1 VSILNPLFEAVAW
14 VMMGIHSV
22 LSKPF
27 GASSGVTWALTIII
41 LVVLMRLVMVPLFIK
56 QRNSM
61 WKMQSH
67 MPQLQEIRKKYK
79 NDKTR
84 LNEETM
90 KFYKENG
97 INPLGGCLPL
107 VAQLPVFWALFNVL
121 KALAQWQPPAK
132 GQVAKQPAYGMKIS
146 FVESAH
152 EAKIFGIS
160 LYDQFL
166 HPVLGETTTSRLL
179 IVVFVLVSAVTT
191 FLTMRQSQRRGMMNQ
206 TAPDPDQPGAAA
218 AQAMSKNM
226 MYIAPFF
233 ALTGLY
239 WQFGL
244 VLYWV
249 TTNVWTLGQQHFLF
263 RKLPIVGSTT
273 VGASAVGAASGSAG
287 TGAKSAVAKTGT
299 AGAAVRTGTKSA
311 PAKAGTAKAGAAKP
325 GAARPVT
332 AKAGTAKAGTAKATA
347 TKPAAKADGT
357 ASSAA
362 KAKSPA
368 AKVSPA
374 KAAGAKTAAAA
385 KTAATQPADSTL
397 VDTPP
402 TDTPPTDTAPTDTAP
417 VDTAPVDTAP
427 AEAKAAKA
435 KASANGASA
444 NGSTNGSSVLRRF
457 GRSKEEPQDD
467 VPVAP
472 QTKVVRQ
479 QPSRTTRS
487 KRNTGK
493 R

>member
-14 VMMGIHSV
+14 VMMQIHAG
-22 LSKPF
+22 LSHLF
-27 GASSGVTWALTIII
+27 GPSSGLTWALSIIL

-61 WKMQSH
+61 QKMQSH
-67 MPQLQEIRKKYK
+67 MPQLAEIRKKYK
-79 NDKTR
+79 NDKQR

-107 VAQLPVFWALFNVL
+107 LAQLPVFWSLFNVL
-121 KALAQWQPPAK
+121 KAIADWTPGHTPS
-132 GQVAKQPAYGMKIS
+132 YGMTVP

-152 EAKIFGIS
+152 AARIFGIS

-166 HPVLGETTTSRLL
+166 HPAVGESSTSRYL
-179 IVVFVLVSAVTT
+179 IVVFVLISAATT
-191 FLTMRQSQRRGMMNQ
+191 FLTMRQSQKRGMLNQ
-206 TAPDPDQPGAAA
+206 TPPDPDQPGAAA

-263 RKLPIVGSTT
+263 RSLPVVGSAT
-273 VGASAVGAASGSAG
+273 VGASATQAASGS
-287 TGAKSAVAKTGT
+287 GAARNSSGAAAKTGSASAKT
-299 AGAAVRTGTKSA
+299 AGAAAKTGAAKSGTAAKTGTKSA
-311 PAKAGTAKAGAAKP
+311 SSTKPASKSGTSSTSGASSTSGTTAAKA
-325 GAARPVT
+325 
-332 AKAGTAKAGTAKATA
+332 
-347 TKPAAKADGT
+347 PAAKAN
-357 ASSAA
+357 
-362 KAKSPA
+362 
-368 AKVSPA
+368 
-374 KAAGAKTAAAA
+374 
-385 KTAATQPADSTL
+385 
-397 VDTPP
+397 
-402 TDTPPTDTAPTDTAP
+402 
-417 VDTAPVDTAP
+417 
-427 AEAKAAKA
+427 
-435 KASANGASA
+435 ANGAAANGTAA
-444 NGSTNGSSVLRRF
+444 NGSGLLKRF
-457 GRSKEEPQDD
+457 GKKEEPQD

-472 QTKVVRQ
+472 PTKVVRQ
-479 QPSRTTRS
+479 QPVRQTRS
-487 KRNTGK
+487 KRGNTGK

>member
-14 VMMGIHSV
+14 VMMQIHAG
-22 LSKPF
+22 LSHLF
-27 GASSGVTWALTIII
+27 GPSSGLTWALSIIL

-61 WKMQSH
+61 QKMQSH
-67 MPQLQEIRKKYK
+67 MPQLAEIRKKFK
-79 NDKTR
+79 NDKQR

-107 VAQLPVFWALFNVL
+107 LAQLPVFWSLFNVL
-121 KALAQWQPPAK
+121 KAIADWTPGHTPS
-132 GQVAKQPAYGMKIS
+132 YGMTVP

-152 EAKIFGIS
+152 AARIFGIS

-166 HPVLGETTTSRLL
+166 HPAVGESSTSRYL
-179 IVVFVLVSAVTT
+179 IVVFVLVSAATT
-191 FLTMRQSQRRGMMNQ
+191 FLTMRQSQKRGMLNQ
-206 TAPDPDQPGAAA
+206 TPPDPDQPGAAA

-263 RKLPIVGSTT
+263 RSLPVVGSAT
-273 VGASAVGAASGSAG
+273 VGASATQAASGS
-287 TGAKSAVAKTGT
+287 GAARNASGAKTGT
-299 AGAAVRTGTKSA
+299 AAKTGSASGKTAGTAAKTGAAKSGTA
-311 PAKAGTAKAGAAKP
+311 AKAGTKPANSTKPASKSGTSSTSGTSTTSGTTAAKA
-325 GAARPVT
+325 
-332 AKAGTAKAGTAKATA
+332 
-347 TKPAAKADGT
+347 PAAKAN
-357 ASSAA
+357 
-362 KAKSPA
+362 
-368 AKVSPA
+368 
-374 KAAGAKTAAAA
+374 
-385 KTAATQPADSTL
+385 
-397 VDTPP
+397 
-402 TDTPPTDTAPTDTAP
+402 
-417 VDTAPVDTAP
+417 
-427 AEAKAAKA
+427 
-435 KASANGASA
+435 ANGAAANGAAA
-444 NGSTNGSSVLRRF
+444 NGSGLLKRF
-457 GRSKEEPQDD
+457 GKKEEPQD

-472 QTKVVRQ
+472 PSKVVRQ
-479 QPSRTTRS
+479 QPVRQTRS
-487 KRNTGK
+487 KRGNTGK

>member
-14 VMMGIHSV
+14 VMMQIHAG
-22 LSKPF
+22 LSHLF
-27 GASSGVTWALTIII
+27 GPSSGVTWALSIVI

-61 WKMQSH
+61 QKMQSH
-67 MPQLQEIRKKYK
+67 MPQLAELRKKYK
-79 NDKTR
+79 NDKQR

-121 KALAQWQPPAK
+121 RAIADWTPGHTPS
-132 GQVAKQPAYGMKIS
+132 YGMNVP

-152 EAKIFGIS
+152 SARIFGIA

-166 HPVLGETTTSRLL
+166 HPAVGESLTSRLL
-179 IVVFVLVSAVTT
+179 IVVFVLISAATT

-249 TTNVWTLGQQHFLF
+249 TTNIWTLGQQHFLF
-263 RKLPIVGSTT
+263 RNLPVVGSAT
-273 VGASAVGAASGSAG
+273 VGASATQAASGNSGAAARNTTSG
-287 TGAKSAVAKTGT
+287 AAAKSGTASAKTGT
-299 AGAAVRTGTKSA
+299 TSAKTGTTSARTGAAARTG
-311 PAKAGTAKAGAAKP
+311 AKP
-325 GAARPVT
+325 AAD
-332 AKAGTAKAGTAKATA
+332 AKPANS
-347 TKPAAKADGT
+347 TKPAIKNGT
-357 ASSAA
+357 SSSSAA
-362 KAKSPA
+362 KAPA
-368 AKVSPA
+368 AK
-374 KAAGAKTAAAA
+374 
-385 KTAATQPADSTL
+385 
-397 VDTPP
+397 
-402 TDTPPTDTAPTDTAP
+402 
-417 VDTAPVDTAP
+417 
-427 AEAKAAKA
+427 
-435 KASANGASA
+435 ANGATPVNSSAAANGTTANGAAA
-444 NGSTNGSSVLRRF
+444 NGSGLLRRF
-457 GRSKEEPQDD
+457 GKKAEPQDD

-479 QPSRTTRS
+479 QPVRQTRS
-487 KRNTGK
+487 KRGNTGK

>member
-14 VMMGIHSV
+14 VMMRIHAV
-22 LSKPF
+22 LAVPF
-27 GASSGVTWALTIII
+27 GASSGVTWALSIII

-107 VAQLPVFWALFNVL
+107 VAQLPVFWSLFNVL
-121 KALAQWQPPAK
+121 KAIAQWTPPAA
-132 GQVAKQPAYGMKIS
+132 GQAVSLPKYGMTIS

-152 EAKIFGIS
+152 NAKIFGIS

-166 HPVLGETTTSRLL
+166 HPALGETTTSRLL

-191 FLTMRQSQRRGMMNQ
+191 FMTMRQSQRRGMMNQ

-325 GAARPVT
+325 GAARPV
-332 AKAGTAKAGTAKATA
+332 TAKAGTAKATA

>member
-1 VSILNPLFEAVAW
+1 MSFLNPLFEAVAW
-14 VMMGIHSV
+14 VMMRIHAV
-22 LSKPF
+22 LSVPF
-27 GASSGVTWALTIII
+27 GASSGVTWALSIII

-121 KALAQWQPPAK
+121 KAIAQWTPPAA
-132 GQVAKQPAYGMKIS
+132 GQPASQPKYGMTIP

-152 EAKIFGIS
+152 NAKIFGIS

-166 HPVLGETTTSRLL
+166 HPAAGETLTSRLL
-179 IVVFVLVSAVTT
+179 IVVFVLISAATT

-206 TAPDPDQPGAAA
+206 TAPDPDAPGAAA
-218 AQAMSKNM
+218 AASMSKNM

-263 RKLPIVGSTT
+263 RKLPVVGSAT
-273 VGASAVGAASGSAG
+273 VGASAVQAASGNSG
-287 TGAKSAVAKTGT
+287 AVA
-299 AGAAVRTGTKSA
+299 KSA
-311 PAKAGTAKAGAAKP
+311 PAKNGSSSAAAKAGARPAGSKPAGAKP
-325 GAARPVT
+325 
-332 AKAGTAKAGTAKATA
+332 AGTRPAAA
-347 TKPAAKADGT
+347 KPAAAKPAG
-357 ASSAA
+357 ASAA
-362 KAKSPA
+362 G
-368 AKVSPA
+368 A
-374 KAAGAKTAAAA
+374 KAAGAKPAGA
-385 KTAATQPADSTL
+385 K
-397 VDTPP
+397 
-402 TDTPPTDTAPTDTAP
+402 
-417 VDTAPVDTAP
+417 P
-427 AEAKAAKA
+427 AEAKPAGAKPAAKA
-435 KASANGASA
+435 SVSDATPVTPAVAKA
-444 NGSTNGSSVLRRF
+444 NGSAAVTNGTSSGPSMLRRF
-457 GRSKEEPQDD
+457 SRNKEEEPQD
-467 VPVAP
+467 VPAAP
-472 QTKVVRQ
+472 PTKVVRQ
-479 QPSRTTRS
+479 QPVRQARS
-487 KRNTGK
+487 KRGNTGK